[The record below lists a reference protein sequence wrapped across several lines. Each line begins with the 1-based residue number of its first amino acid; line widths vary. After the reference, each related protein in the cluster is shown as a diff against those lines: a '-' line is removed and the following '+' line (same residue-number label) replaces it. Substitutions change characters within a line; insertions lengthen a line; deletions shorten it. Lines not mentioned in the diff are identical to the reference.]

1 MSLAEKPKL
10 AELTLLR
17 TGHSVRFDHFVTEKF
32 KQPGN
37 KNRTQSFFPMG
48 GRCKTLAPMS
58 SVSAVDFN
66 LAEVHEAI
74 AAAVPDRS
82 CIVWRG
88 KTWTWRETTE
98 RTRRL
103 ANYLIAQSVANPVQR
118 EFLEGHEA
126 GQDTVGI
133 YLHNG
138 NEYLEAMLGAYKCR
152 TAPFNVNY
160 RYVAE
165 ELRYLLNDANC
176 KVLIYHAAFAPTLAE
191 VLPEL
196 PNLTV
201 LLQVADDSENAL
213 LPGAVDYEEALAQA
227 SSARPEF
234 QVMGGAWSPDDL
246 YVLYTGGTTGMPKG
260 VLWRQGDAAPVALG
274 LTNGPAEW
282 TSMQAIVDNAV
293 AAVPLI
299 TLPSAPFMHGAGQW
313 IAFRSWHSGGAVVIQ
328 NEVKRLDPPEILA
341 TIARETVSFFQIV
354 GDAFGRPLID
364 EIERAAA
371 AGSPYDLSK
380 LAIILSGGAALSA
393 GLKQR
398 FLAAVPHLILVDGIG
413 SSEAGGQMQN
423 VSAGSPDGASTGTFI
438 CAPNNHVLTEA
449 LDGELEAGHEG
460 LGWLAKSGRLPLG
473 YLGDAA
479 KTAKTFP
486 TIAKVRYSV
495 PGDRARLLPGSEATF
510 GLPLVELHG
519 RDSVTINSGGEKIFA
534 EEVEA
539 AIVAHPEVYD
549 CVVTG
554 RPSERWGNEVVAIV
568 QRSVGSTVSDDDLL
582 AEATKHV
589 ARYKLPKAFVY
600 VDKVLRSPSGKADY
614 RWAKEQA
621 AL

>member
-1 MSLAEKPKL
+1 
-10 AELTLLR
+10 
-17 TGHSVRFDHFVTEKF
+17 
-32 KQPGN
+32 
-37 KNRTQSFFPMG
+37 
-48 GRCKTLAPMS
+48 MS
-58 SVSAVDFN
+58 SVAAVDFN

-74 AAAVPDRS
+74 AAAVPDRA
-82 CIVWRG
+82 CIVWRE

-103 ANYLIAQSVANPVQR
+103 ANYLISRSVANPVQR
-118 EFLEGHEA
+118 EFLDGHEA

-138 NEYLEAMLGAYKCR
+138 NEYLEAMLGAYKSR

-201 LLQVADDSENAL
+201 LIQVGDDSGNAL
-213 LPGAVDYEEALAQA
+213 LPGAVDYEQALA
-227 SSARPEF
+227 SSGPDRPEF

-260 VLWRQGDAAPVALG
+260 VLWRQGDAAPAALG
-274 LTNGPAEW
+274 LNNGQAEW
-282 TSMQAIVDNAV
+282 TSLQAIVDNAV
-293 AAVPLI
+293 AALPLI

-313 IAFRSWHSGGAVVIQ
+313 IAFRSWHAGGAVVIQ
-328 NEVKRLDPPEILA
+328 SEVKRLDPAEIMA
-341 TIARETVSFFQIV
+341 TIERESVSFFQIV

-371 AGSPYDLSK
+371 ADKPYDLSK
-380 LAIILSGGAALSA
+380 LAIVLSGGAALSA

-438 CAPNNHVLTEA
+438 CAPNNHVLSEA

-486 TIAKVRYSV
+486 TIAKIRYSV

-539 AIVAHPEVYD
+539 AIVAHPDVYD

-568 QRSVGSTVSDDDLL
+568 QRRAGSTVSDDALL
-582 AEATKHV
+582 EEAAKHV

-600 VDKVLRSPSGKADY
+600 VEKVLRSPAGKADY